1 VSSSPVRYFEDF
13 KAGDRFESASL
24 TISERLI
31 LEYARFYDPQVFHTD
46 PEAAKATVYG
56 GLIASGLQTIG
67 IAFKLFFETGV
78 LSACSLGSPGLDEIR
93 WKAPARRGRDSGGA
107 AVELEARSRPRAD
120 SLHDAEPA
128 RRDGDHADR
137 QPALPPAARLN
148 AGPGLK
154 APGGAERATTL
165 RVVARVAD
173 EYDGTLST

>member
-1 VSSSPVRYFEDF
+1 
-13 KAGDRFESASL
+13 L

-93 WKAPARRGRDSGGA
+93 WKAP
-107 AVELEARSRPRAD
+107 VRP
-120 SLHDAEPA
+120 
-128 RRDGDHADR
+128 GD
-137 QPALPPAARLN
+137 
-148 AGPGLK
+148 
-154 APGGAERATTL
+154 TL
-165 RVVARVAD
+165 RVVAEILEARPSSSKPDRGIVRILYTMLNQRG
-173 EYDGTLST
+173 ETVTTLIGNQLCRRRPG

>member
-93 WKAPARRGRDSGGA
+93 WKAP
-107 AVELEARSRPRAD
+107 VRP
-120 SLHDAEPA
+120 
-128 RRDGDHADR
+128 GD
-137 QPALPPAARLN
+137 
-148 AGPGLK
+148 
-154 APGGAERATTL
+154 TL
-165 RVVARVAD
+165 RVVAEILEARPSSSKPDRGLVRILYTMLNQRG
-173 EYDGTLST
+173 ETVTTLIGNQLCRRRPG

>member
-1 VSSSPVRYFEDF
+1 MSSSPVRYFEDF

-93 WKAPARRGRDSGGA
+93 WKAP
-107 AVELEARSRPRAD
+107 VRP
-120 SLHDAEPA
+120 
-128 RRDGDHADR
+128 GDM
-137 QPALPPAARLN
+137 
-148 AGPGLK
+148 
-154 APGGAERATTL
+154 L
-165 RVVARVAD
+165 RVVAEILEARPSSSKPDRGIVRILYTMLNQRG
-173 EYDGTLST
+173 EMVTTLIGNQLCRRRPG